1 MITVQLYDLKFHAF
15 HGAYEGEDKIG
26 HDFQVNLSVA
36 YNERKNRFQDINDVL
51 NYVELYEIVK
61 RRMSIASP
69 LLEEVADSII
79 GKIRHQYSFVKKVTL
94 SIYKI
99 GAPIENFEGKIGI
112 TLEKK
117 FDD

>member
-15 HGAYEGEDKIG
+15 HGVYEGEVKTG
-26 HDFQVNLSVA
+26 HDFLVNLSVA
-36 YNERKNRFQDINDVL
+36 YNENKGRFDNINDVL
-51 NYVELYEIVK
+51 NYVELYEIVSK
-61 RRMSIASP
+61 RMSIASP

-79 GKIRHQYSFVKKVTL
+79 RKIKHQYSVVKQISL
-94 SIYKI
+94 SIYKL
-99 GAPIENFEGKIGI
+99 GAPVEGFQGKIGI